1 MTAPVTITDT
11 GFADDIALISEGL
24 AQAQKMLTRV
34 ETEAAKI
41 GLHMNAKKTQV
52 MPFNQKDVNFILKS
66 ISGDNIAAVE
76 DYLYLGAWM
85 SSSEQDIHARKALAW
100 SACNKLSK
108 IWKSDLSHYIKVLH
122 ICLP

>member
-1 MTAPVTITDT
+1 
-11 GFADDIALISEGL
+11 
-24 AQAQKMLTRV
+24 MLTRV

-52 MPFNQKDVNFILKS
+52 MPFNQKDINFILKS
-66 ISGDNIAAVE
+66 ISGDTIAAVE
-76 DYLYLGAWM
+76 DYLYLYLGAWI

-108 IWKSDLSHYIKVLH
+108 IWKSDLSRYIKVRLFRANVKSILLYGRKTWTH
-122 ICLP
+122 